1 MSVHYGFMK
10 GGRSGLE
17 ELHFDE
23 LMENESVRGEFERRL
38 GQALEEARGGW
49 EQDLERRLIS
59 ARAEGERIAGMSAE
73 ERLKER
79 ERQLAERE
87 REITRRELR
96 AMAAQL
102 LAGRGLPGE
111 LADALCFEDAEA
123 CERSIDSVE
132 RAFRAAVQQGI
143 TQRLGSGTPPRGGE
157 ICEPAKLTDDQYYA
171 ARMQDTKRA
180 W

>member
-1 MSVHYGFMK
+1 MY
-10 GGRSGLE
+10 
-17 ELHFDE
+17 FDE
-23 LMENESVRGEFERRL
+23 LIENENVRAEFERRL
-38 GQALEEARGGW
+38 SRALEEARGGW
-49 EQDLERRLIS
+49 EQELERRLIS

-73 ERLKER
+73 ERLRER
-79 ERQLAERE
+79 EKQLAERE

-96 AMAAQL
+96 AMAVQQL
-102 LAGRGLPGE
+102 AERGLPGE

-132 RAFRAAVQQGI
+132 RVFRAAVQQGV
-143 TQRLGSGTPPRGGE
+143 TQRLGSGAPPRCGE
-157 ICEPAKLTDDQYYA
+157 ICDPGKLTDDQYYA

>member
-1 MSVHYGFMK
+1 M
-10 GGRSGLE
+10 E

-23 LMENESVRGEFERRL
+23 IMENESVRGEFERRL
-38 GQALEEARGGW
+38 SQALEKARGGW
-49 EQDLERRLIS
+49 EQELEKRLTS

-102 LAGRGLPGE
+102 LASRGLPGE

-143 TQRLGSGTPPRGGE
+143 TQRLGSGTPPKCGE
-157 ICEPAKLTDDQYYA
+157 ICDPMKLTDDQYYA
-171 ARMQDTKRA
+171 ARMRDTRRA

>member
-1 MSVHYGFMK
+1 MGEMY
-10 GGRSGLE
+10 
-17 ELHFDE
+17 FDE
-23 LMENESVRGEFERRL
+23 LLENEDVRAEFERRL
-38 GQALEEARGGW
+38 SQALEDARGGW
-49 EQDLERRLIS
+49 EQETERRLIS

-73 ERLKER
+73 ERLRER
-79 ERQLAERE
+79 EKQLAERE

-102 LAGRGLPGE
+102 LGSRGLPGE

-132 RAFRAAVQQGI
+132 RAFRTAVQQGVS
-143 TQRLGSGTPPRGGE
+143 QRLGSGTPPRGGE
-157 ICEPAKLTDDQYYA
+157 MCDPAKLTDDQYYA
-171 ARMQDTKRA
+171 ARLQDMKRA